1 MPNGEKPAGRYPRE
15 VVHFLRRNEPHQ
27 TIAHPKL
34 YWAFYERH
42 DRWLGAQE
50 EYVLGDGETK
60 PSPEDVYDRAILGL
74 GDTKRPTS
82 HPGPRLSN
90 RKRIG
95 VPKKHPHRPIS

>member
-1 MPNGEKPAGRYPRE
+1 M
-15 VVHFLRRNEPHQ
+15 
-27 TIAHPKL
+27 
-34 YWAFYERH
+34 
-42 DRWLGAQE
+42 
-50 EYVLGDGETK
+50 LGDGETK
-60 PSPEDVYDRAILGL
+60 PSSEDAYDRAILGL